1 MSKDDRQQPNYLK
14 DPERVLPDGSS
25 GTSAGMNVPAEPYQ
39 PPSRVLAVSRRDLHL
54 SRSNHAAISLN
65 CLDERSVTSG
75 GSIQAVRQLSLAV
88 VRRHDSAVLYGESRP
103 PRTVLHGPYGGGP
116 TGTSNSRPRS
126 ELKALESRS
135 AQLSP
140 NTLLVRAWR
149 SLVELR
155 IDDALATLAQFDDEI
170 ARADASVAPRSR
182 EFAEVLRAVLLV
194 LKSQDGA
201 IVRAALA
208 VLENRHRSGGRSPAL
223 AAALRI
229 GYWKVRDFDRYYA
242 VPRLKHAVP
251 THRGTHGLATIIGPT
266 FEAVVEAEQLRL
278 VVATRL
284 ARSAHERAVSRL
296 GKRSP
301 VTARAAV
308 VLAELLYEEGH
319 CVGLDALVMESLAAV
334 RTSGDDETALRGY
347 RVLARLAVRRGDTEF
362 AFLILKEA
370 EVLAAAREW
379 TGMMAESLVLR
390 TQLLLEEGRTR
401 DAAICNERIET
412 LARDFSS
419 DDALQASL
427 ALARAQVLIATGD
440 ARRGATIL
448 RKLQAASCGKRN
460 NYWALQ
466 LSVQLADALLG
477 CGDQAE
483 GRAMVIQAL
492 QVGARAGVYQT
503 FVDAGA
509 HVAELL
515 LSLHHAT
522 PQDSR
527 LPPELR
533 PYIGSI
539 LADRAQQSTRTLPTR
554 ASRVAESLS
563 PREHSILRSMSCGLS
578 NKRIAREL
586 QIAPETVKSHVK
598 GIFIKL
604 AVQTRAH
611 AVSTASAMG
620 LL

>member
-278 VVATRL
+278 AVATRL
-284 ARSAHERAVSRL
+284 ARGAHERAVSRF
-296 GKRSP
+296 GKQSP

-308 VLAELLYEEGH
+308 VLAELLYEEGRH
-319 CVGLDALVMESLAAV
+319 TGLDALVMDSLTAV
-334 RTSGDDETALRGY
+334 RTSGDEETALRGF
-347 RVLARLAVRRGDTEF
+347 RVLARLTARRGDTEF
-362 AFLILKEA
+362 AFLVLKEA
-370 EVLAAAREW
+370 EALAAGRGW
-379 TGMMAESLVLR
+379 PGMMAESLMLR
-390 TQLLLEEGRTR
+390 TQLLLKEDRTH
-401 DAAICNERIET
+401 DAAICIERIET
-412 LARDFSS
+412 LVRDFSS
-419 DDALQASL
+419 DDTSQASL
-427 ALARAQVLIATGD
+427 ALARAQVLVATGD

-448 RKLQAASCGKRN
+448 RELQAASCGKRN

-539 LADRAQQSTRTLPTR
+539 LADRAQQRAGALPTR
-554 ASRVAESLS
+554 ASRVTESLS
-563 PREHSILRSMSCGLS
+563 PREHSVLRSMSCGLS
-578 NKRIAREL
+578 NKRIAQEL

-611 AVSTASAMG
+611 AVSTAGALG

>member
-1 MSKDDRQQPNYLK
+1 MS
-14 DPERVLPDGSS
+14 
-25 GTSAGMNVPAEPYQ
+25 
-39 PPSRVLAVSRRDLHL
+39 
-54 SRSNHAAISLN
+54 
-65 CLDERSVTSG
+65 SG
-75 GSIQAVRQLSLAV
+75 GSVQAVRQSSLAV
-88 VRRHDSAVLYGESRP
+88 VRQHDSTALNRDSRP
-103 PRTVLHGPYGGGP
+103 RHTALRGPHGSGP
-116 TGTSNSRPRS
+116 TGNPNLRPRS
-126 ELKALESRS
+126 ELSALESRG
-135 AQLSP
+135 ARLSP
-140 NTLLVRAWR
+140 NALLVRAWR
-149 SLVELR
+149 SLIELR
-155 IDDALATLAQFDDEI
+155 NDDALATLAQFEEEM
-170 ARADASVAPRSR
+170 ARADAPVAPRSR
-182 EFAEVLRAVLLV
+182 DFAEVLRAMLLV

-201 IVRAALA
+201 TVRAALA
-208 VLENRHRSGGRSPAL
+208 VLESRHQSGGKSSAL

-229 GYWKVRDFDRYYA
+229 GYWKVGDFDRYYA

-251 THRGTHGLATIIGPT
+251 IHRGTHGLATIIGPT

-278 VVATRL
+278 AVATRL
-284 ARSAHERAVSRL
+284 ARSAHERAVNRF

-319 CVGLDALVMESLAAV
+319 HDGPDALVMESLTVV
-334 RTSGDDETALRGY
+334 RTSGDEESALRGF
-347 RVLARLAVRRGDTEF
+347 RVLARLAARRGDTEF
-362 AFLILKEA
+362 AFLVLKEA
-370 EVLAAAREW
+370 EALAAARDW
-379 TGMMAESLVLR
+379 TGMMAQSLMLR
-390 TQLLLEEGRTR
+390 TQLLLKEGRTR
-401 DAAICNERIET
+401 DAAICSERIET

-419 DDALQASL
+419 DDTLQASL
-427 ALARAQVLIATGD
+427 ALARAQVLVATGD

-448 RKLQAASCGKRN
+448 RELQAASRGKRN

-483 GRAMVIQAL
+483 GRALLIQAL

-509 HVAELL
+509 HVDELL

-539 LADRAQQSTRTLPTR
+539 LADRAQQRARMLPTR
-554 ASRVAESLS
+554 VSRVTESLS
-563 PREHSILRSMSCGLS
+563 PREHSVLRSMSCGLS
-578 NKRIAREL
+578 NKRIAQEL

-611 AVSTASAMG
+611 AVSTAGALG